1 MFTFAKISKSMNAR
15 KLLDETIE
23 KITLAESREELREL
37 ALLLLEYATGLHRTE
52 MLAGKM
58 VALDA
63 DALAR
68 IEEGI
73 VRLNRGEPIQYLT
86 GTAWFYGRT
95 FKVTPAVLIPRPET
109 EELIDVVKTLFDA
122 HTPFEAMDAGTG
134 SGCIAIT
141 LKLELPLCNVFALDI
156 SPEALEVARH
166 NARVLQA
173 SVQLMQG
180 NMLQEIA
187 LASSSLDLLISNPP
201 YIAEREINSVG
212 INVARYEPHQALFV
226 PGNDPLLFYRALAE
240 NGKRLLKKNGWMVA
254 EIHAHRGPEAARLFT
269 LANYQNVRIIKD
281 LSGHDRIIMAQKA

>member
-1 MFTFAKISKSMNAR
+1 MNAR

-63 DALAR
+63 DAQAR

-109 EELIDVVKTLFDA
+109 EELIDVVKTLFDT
-122 HTPFEAMDAGTG
+122 HTPFAALDAGTG

-141 LKLELPLCNVFALDI
+141 LKLEMPLCHVFALDI
-156 SPEALEVARH
+156 SPKALEVARH
-166 NARVLQA
+166 NARILQA
-173 SVQLMQG
+173 SVQFMQG

-201 YIAEREINSVG
+201 YIAEHEINSVG

-226 PGNDPLLFYRALAE
+226 PGNDPLLFYHALAE

-254 EIHAHRGPEAARLFT
+254 EIHAHRGAETARLFT